1 MKFEQNLTLGT
12 SRANQ
17 SCAAATASTT
27 ASTTA
32 HGVAGHTSR
41 CLVEPTTTRPSSLT
55 ASANGEKNGMPHSS
69 KPIVCICGSDNIDYI
84 DLDKY
89 IDPTHVGE
97 VISGESLGIDNIAR
111 DWAFK
116 NKIEYVEFKPNFDI

>member
-1 MKFEQNLTLGT
+1 MLGGAAIISIHTWMKSSQ
-12 SRANQ
+12 
-17 SCAAATASTT
+17 TAFVS
-27 ASTTA
+27 
-32 HGVAGHTSR
+32 
-41 CLVEPTTTRPSSLT
+41 
-55 ASANGEKNGMPHSS
+55 GEKNGMPHSS
-69 KPIVCICGSDNIDYI
+69 KPIICICGSDNIDYI

-116 NKIEYVEFKPNFDI
+116 NKIEYVEFKPNFDIWGEDAIFERDKDMIRFCDMAIIF

>member
-1 MKFEQNLTLGT
+1 
-12 SRANQ
+12 
-17 SCAAATASTT
+17 
-27 ASTTA
+27 
-32 HGVAGHTSR
+32 
-41 CLVEPTTTRPSSLT
+41 
-55 ASANGEKNGMPHSS
+55 MPHSS

-116 NKIEYVEFKPNFDI
+116 NKIEYVEFKPNFDIWGEDAVFERDKDMIRFCDMAIIF